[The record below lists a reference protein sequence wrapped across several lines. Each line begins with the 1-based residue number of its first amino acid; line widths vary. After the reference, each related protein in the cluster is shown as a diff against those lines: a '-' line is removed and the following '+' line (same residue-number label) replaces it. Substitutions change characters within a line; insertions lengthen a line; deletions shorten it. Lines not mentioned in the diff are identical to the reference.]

1 MTWVWKLVPF
11 SYASWVI
18 LPFKMPTVLQPI
30 SHPGSDVYTTRSSTV
45 LCSQCYHS
53 YAEWGSS
60 LTTIL
65 TLQICSFSLEQPQA
79 GYTGECVQL
88 KNCDRLGGAA
98 VLNCKRAM
106 FFLPERILWRDMLVS
121 VLYKLQN
128 LVFVLVSTFID
139 NVIFIF
145 AKLSAFK
152 HWNVFLRPAAFLLLI
167 IQRMLPPPLV
177 CISPWLLTFTF
188 VVVVFNFFFIIL
200 LNTTLQISSIL
211 GGGCTT

>member
-1 MTWVWKLVPF
+1 MNWVWKLVHF
-11 SYASWVI
+11 SYALWVL

-30 SHPGSDVYTTRSSTV
+30 SHPGSVYTTHSSTV
-45 LCSQCYHS
+45 LCSQYYHS
-53 YAEWGSS
+53 YAEWGSC

-65 TLQICSFSLEQPQA
+65 TLQICSFSLKQPQA
-79 GYTGECVQL
+79 GHTGECPIEKLWQTRW
-88 KNCDRLGGAA
+88 CCT

-128 LVFVLVSTFID
+128 LFFILVSTFID
-139 NVIFIF
+139 NFIFIF
-145 AKLSAFK
+145 AKLSAFE
-152 HWNVFLRPAAFLLLI
+152 HWNVFIRPTAFLLLI
-167 IQRMLPPPLV
+167 VQPMLPPPIV

-200 LNTTLQISSIL
+200 LNTALQISNIL